1 MGDKWDVIIKFI
13 LIFAAIYFL
22 GHIASALASTTVQ
35 FPDGTVKS
43 CWVTSIGT
51 VVCQ

>member
-1 MGDKWDVIIKFI
+1 MKMDVILKFV
-13 LIFAAIYFL
+13 LLFAALYFL

-35 FPDGTVKS
+35 FPDGSVRQ
-43 CWVTSIGT
+43 CWITSIGT